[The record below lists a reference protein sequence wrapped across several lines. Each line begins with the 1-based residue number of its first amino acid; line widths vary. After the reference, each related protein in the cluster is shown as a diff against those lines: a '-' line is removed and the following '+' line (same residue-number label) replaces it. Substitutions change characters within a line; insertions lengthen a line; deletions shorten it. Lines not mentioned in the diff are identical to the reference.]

1 MNTNIAYR
9 RDLLKR
15 RIEAY
20 FKSCDERIAAREMMT
35 RLAAHS
41 HAWIFGG
48 MIRDIGLYGTK
59 GFSSDID
66 VVVNSN
72 RNELLCSLRHVAID
86 DYCFNKYGGVRFRY
100 QNIDF
105 DIWCLKDTWA
115 FRENLIPLE
124 SEESLFKTTLMS
136 WDAVLYGL
144 HNRTLISPE
153 NYLDELQQKRLELV
167 LGYTPNETGALIRVL
182 RTIYGKQVGIIG
194 PRLGAYLQ
202 SQLSR
207 YNDEALIHYEH
218 THYAIRVINGLRLE
232 KLRQRLTS
240 FDAYT
245 DLCLDFQQPLQQ
257 LPLGLT
263 SL

>member
-9 RDLLKR
+9 HDLLKR

-20 FKSCDERIAAREMMT
+20 FKSCDERIAAREMIM

-59 GFSSDID
+59 GFTSDID
-66 VVVNSN
+66 IVINTT
-72 RNELLCSLRHVAID
+72 RHALLADLQRLAIN
-86 DYCFNKYGGVRFRY
+86 DYCLNKYGGVRFRY

-105 DIWCLKDTWA
+105 DIWCLADTWA

-124 SEESLFKTTLMS
+124 SEQSLLKTTLMS

-144 HNRTLISPE
+144 HNRTLSSPE
-153 NYLDELQQKRLELV
+153 NYLDELQQRRLELV
-167 LGYTPNETGALIRVL
+167 LGHTPNETGALVKIL
-182 RTIYGKQVGIIG
+182 RTIYGKQVGKIG

-202 SQLSR
+202 EQLAHYYDDMLLR
-207 YNDEALIHYEH
+207 YEH
-218 THYAIRVINGLRLE
+218 AHYARLALNGLRLE
-232 KLRQRLTS
+232 KLRQRLAA
-240 FDAYT
+240 FEAHA
-245 DLCLDFQQPLQQ
+245 DLTLDFQMPQQQ
-257 LPLGLT
+257 LTLT
-263 SL
+263 LPIK

>member
-1 MNTNIAYR
+1 MNTRIAYR

-20 FKSCDERIAAREMMT
+20 FKSCDEHMAAREMIT

-48 MIRDIGLYGTK
+48 MIRDIGLYGAK
-59 GFSSDID
+59 GFTSDID

-72 RNELLCSLRHVAID
+72 RNELRRRLQHLDID
-86 DYCFNKYGGVRFRY
+86 DYCLNKYGGVRFRY

-105 DIWCLKDTWA
+105 DIWCLEDTWA

-124 SEESLFKTTLMS
+124 SEQSLFKTTLMS

-144 HNRTLISPE
+144 HNRTLISPD

-167 LGYTPNETGALIRVL
+167 LGHSPNETGALVKIL
-182 RTIYGKQVGIIG
+182 RTIYSKQVGKIG
-194 PRLGAYLQ
+194 PRLGAYLLE
-202 SQLSR
+202 QLAHYHDDMLLR
-207 YNDEALIHYEH
+207 YEH
-218 THYAIRVINGLRLE
+218 AHYARLALNGLRLE
-232 KLRQRLTS
+232 KLRQRLAS
-240 FDAYT
+240 FEAHA
-245 DLCLDFQQPLQQ
+245 DLTLDFQMPQQQ
-257 LPLGLT
+257 LTLALPIK
-263 SL
+263 